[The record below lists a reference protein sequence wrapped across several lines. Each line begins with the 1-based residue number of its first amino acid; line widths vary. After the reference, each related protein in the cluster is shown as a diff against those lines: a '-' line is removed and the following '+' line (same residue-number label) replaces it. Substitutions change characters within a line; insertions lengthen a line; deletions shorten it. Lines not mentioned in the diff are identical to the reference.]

1 MGQRVVMHT
10 RAQTALLSPGANVT
24 ALRELFTE
32 LLRDQSTL
40 RRITNLMAGADV
52 RYGTPTAGPAHAMAG
67 QWMPDI
73 ALHTAQG
80 STRIAELLRAARP
93 ILLTLTGRTDLAE
106 TARDWSGRVDVITAT
121 TAEPPAEA
129 ILIRPDGY
137 VAWAA
142 ATGTTA
148 PADGLRAALQTWF
161 GAPAA

>member
-1 MGQRVVMHT
+1 
-10 RAQTALLSPGANVT
+10 
-24 ALRELFTE
+24 
-32 LLRDQSTL
+32 
-40 RRITNLMAGADV
+40 
-52 RYGTPTAGPAHAMAG
+52 
-67 QWMPDI
+67 MPDI

-106 TARDWSGRVDVITAT
+106 IARDWSGRVDVITAT